1 MADEPFQV
9 LLLDLGGVLVEF
21 DGIAPLLALSGGAL
35 TREQARQFWILSN
48 AVRRFE
54 TGRCSGEEFAA
65 AAVAE
70 LRLDI
75 APGVFLRQFISW
87 DRGPLPGA
95 LELLD
100 LLKPRFLVACLSNNN
115 DLHWR
120 RLCENT
126 TLPAKFDRCYLSHEI
141 GHMKPDRAA
150 FDHVV
155 RDLGVA
161 PGRILFLDDNPECV
175 EGARAAGL
183 AACRACG
190 VEGVRGALASF
201 GVTVTSRV

>member
-9 LLLDLGGVLVEF
+9 LLFDLGGVLVEF

-54 TGRCSGEEFAA
+54 TGRCSGGEFAA

-75 APGVFLRQFISW
+75 APDVFLQQFVSW
-87 DRGPLPGA
+87 ERGPMPGA

-100 LLKPRFLVACLSNNN
+100 SLKLRFVVACLSNNN
-115 DLHWR
+115 ELHWR
-120 RLCENT
+120 WLCEET
-126 TLPAKFDRCYLSHEI
+126 ALPAKFDRCYLSHEI

-150 FDHVV
+150 FDHVI

-161 PGRILFLDDNPECV
+161 PGRVLFLDDNPECV
-175 EGARAAGL
+175 AGARAAGL
-183 AACRACG
+183 PACRACG
-190 VEGVRGALASF
+190 VDGVRNALASF
-201 GVTVTSRV
+201 GVTVTPRV